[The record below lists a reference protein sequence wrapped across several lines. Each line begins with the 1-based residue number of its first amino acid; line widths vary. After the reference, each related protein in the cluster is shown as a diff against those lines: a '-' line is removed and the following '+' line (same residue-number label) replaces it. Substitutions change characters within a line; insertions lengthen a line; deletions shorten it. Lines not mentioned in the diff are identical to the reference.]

1 MFNIDLEAAHTS
13 TEVMEVC
20 NGICG
25 ELETLFNSVMST
37 VVDYFEEAV
46 AE

>member
-1 MFNIDLEAAHTS
+1 MLNIDLEVAHTS
-13 TEVMEVC
+13 ADVVEAC

-25 ELETLFNSVMST
+25 ELETLFNGVMSA

-46 AE
+46 E

>member
-1 MFNIDLEAAHTS
+1 MFNIDFEVAHTS

-37 VVDYFEEAV
+37 VVDYFEEAI